1 MATRSILNNGT
12 VANDGTGDTLRDAAT
27 KINNNFANVWRV
39 LGSSDSY
46 LSQNIS
52 FDSDG
57 AIIFEGT
64 NNYVTKLIAE
74 DATSENYTI
83 TLPAA
88 SGQVVLRDTVDVLEN
103 KTLLHPVVDDIH
115 DSDGDILVS
124 FQSSGTLP
132 NHLVLTNGDSDNGVS
147 LTVGGDSADVD
158 LILSGLNNGI
168 VRVSGRVVLDAET
181 IVNHEADVSVDILTT
196 ILNRSTQPFR
206 VYLADGIDVGDVKR
220 FININ
225 VAKAYIEPA
234 NFGNGAQID
243 LEQNAVCSLIWT
255 GNNWHI
261 LRDDGVT
268 VQSVVGAS

>member
-57 AIIFEGT
+57 AIVFQGT

-74 DATSENYTI
+74 DATSQNYTI

-103 KTLLHPVVDDIH
+103 KTLLHPIVDDIH

-132 NHLVLTNGDSDNGVS
+132 NHLILTNGDSDNGVS

-158 LILSGLNNGI
+158 LILSGMNNGI
-168 VRVSGRVVLDAET
+168 VRVEGRVVLDAET

-196 ILNRSTQPFR
+196 ILNRSSQPFR
-206 VYLADGIDVGDVKR
+206 VYLADGKDVGDVKR
-220 FININ
+220 FVNIN
-225 VAKAYIEPA
+225 VAKAYIEPT

-243 LEQNAVCSLIWT
+243 LDQNSVCSLIWT
-255 GNNWHI
+255 GSNWHI

>member
-57 AIIFEGT
+57 AIVFQGT

-74 DATSENYTI
+74 DATSQNYTI

-103 KTLLHPVVDDIH
+103 KTLLHPIVDDIH

-132 NHLVLTNGDSDNGVS
+132 NHLILTNGDSDNGVS

-158 LILSGLNNGI
+158 LILSGMNNGI
-168 VRVSGRVVLDAET
+168 VRVEGRVVLDAET

-196 ILNRSTQPFR
+196 ILNRSSQPFR
-206 VYLADGIDVGDVKR
+206 VYLADGKDVGDVKR
-220 FININ
+220 FVNIN

>member
-52 FDSDG
+52 FDSAG
-57 AIIFEGT
+57 AIVFQGT

-103 KTLLHPVVDDIH
+103 KTLLHPIVDDIH

-132 NHLVLTNGDSDNGVS
+132 NHLILTNGDSDNGVS

-158 LILSGLNNGI
+158 LILSGMNNGI
-168 VRVSGRVVLDAET
+168 VRVEGRVVLDAET

-196 ILNRSTQPFR
+196 ILNRSQTPFR
-206 VYLADGIDVGDVKR
+206 VYLADGMDVGDVKR
-220 FININ
+220 FVNIN

>member
-52 FDSDG
+52 FDSAG
-57 AIIFEGT
+57 AIVFQGT

-255 GNNWHI
+255 GSNWHI

>member
-57 AIIFEGT
+57 AIVFQGT

-74 DATSENYTI
+74 DATSQNYTI

-103 KTLLHPVVDDIH
+103 KTLLHPIVDDIH

-132 NHLVLTNGDSDNGVS
+132 NHLILTNGDSDNGVS

-158 LILSGLNNGI
+158 LILSGMNNGI
-168 VRVSGRVVLDAET
+168 VRVEGRVVLDAET

-206 VYLADGIDVGDVKR
+206 VYLADGMDVGDVKR
-220 FININ
+220 FVNIN